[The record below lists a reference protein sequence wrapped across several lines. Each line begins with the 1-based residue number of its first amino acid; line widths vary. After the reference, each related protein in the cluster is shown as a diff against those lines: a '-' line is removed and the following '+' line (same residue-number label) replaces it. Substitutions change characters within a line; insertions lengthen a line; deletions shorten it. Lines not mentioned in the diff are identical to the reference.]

1 MLLEKGTKLFLER
14 HLAMMDLLAGDRGN
28 DRFFGRLAN
37 RESPV
42 AALPAEMAVTFS
54 LYGYCR
60 AGFELLDQLRERR
73 GSGKATKDMNMML
86 HPAHLQRFTLQ
97 ARKVP
102 VK

>member
-54 LYGYCR
+54 LYGHCR

-73 GSGKATKDMNMML
+73 GSGRPLRT
-86 HPAHLQRFTLQ
+86 
-97 ARKVP
+97 
-102 VK
+102 